1 MPKTIAAFVGQ
12 RAELLA
18 QVVLTRRKDVHILAL
33 GEKADVGIDLIA
45 HTMTPIPGLQA
56 NPYFGVQI
64 KGTAKPLDDK
74 NAANR
79 MANLVVRSTTANAFI
94 LAPIILMIF
103 SMEGDQ
109 GYWGWVMEPFVDGSN
124 SPTLHRPVRMQMT
137 EISSETLDD
146 LVSRVISWFD
156 AMGKILLRDEEKKK

>member
-1 MPKTIAAFVGQ
+1 MPKSITAFVGQ

-18 QVVLTRRKDVHILAL
+18 QVVLTRRKDIHILAL

-56 NPYFGVQI
+56 NPYFGVEV
-64 KGTAKPLDDK
+64 KGTASRLEDK

-79 MANLVVRSTTANAFI
+79 MANQVVRNMTAKAFI

-103 SMEGDQ
+103 SMEGDR
-109 GYWGWVMEPFVDGSN
+109 GYWGWVMEPFVDGVN
-124 SPTLHRPVRMQMT
+124 SPALRRPARMQMT
-137 EISSETLDD
+137 KISNETLDG
-146 LVSRVISWFD
+146 LVSRVVSWFE
-156 AMGKILLRDEEKKK
+156 AMGEILLRDDEKK